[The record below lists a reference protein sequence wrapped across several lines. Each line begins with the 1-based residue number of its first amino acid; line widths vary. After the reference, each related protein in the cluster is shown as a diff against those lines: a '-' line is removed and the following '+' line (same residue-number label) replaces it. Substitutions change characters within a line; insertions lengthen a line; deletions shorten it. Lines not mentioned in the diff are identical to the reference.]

1 MVTEAVLKSWGTAFR
16 VARVRK
22 KLTIRKLAELS
33 GVSPSAIVRL
43 EAGEPVMSSTMAEV
57 FLVTNPAL
65 APRR

>member
-1 MVTEAVLKSWGTAFR
+1 MVTEAILKSWGTAFR

-57 FLVTNPAL
+57 FLITNPAIT
-65 APRR
+65 PRR

>member
-1 MVTEAVLKSWGTAFR
+1 MVTEAILKSWGTAFR

-22 KLTIRKLAELS
+22 KLTIRKLSELS

-57 FLVTNPAL
+57 FLVTYPVIT
-65 APRR
+65 PRR

>member
-1 MVTEAVLKSWGTAFR
+1 MVTEAILKSWGTAFR

-22 KLTIRKLAELS
+22 KLTIRKLSELS

-57 FLVTNPAL
+57 FLVTNPAI